1 MRILIV
7 EDEKALSD
15 VLVEL
20 LEKQNFTVDPV
31 FTGTA
36 GLDYG
41 LSGIYDLILLDIM
54 LPEMNGIEVLKGL
67 RQEKVSTPI
76 IMLTAMSE
84 VEDKVTGLDYG
95 ADDYITKPFE
105 TKELLARIRAATRR
119 KEVFTD
125 EGLCF
130 KDLRVNKATL
140 KAYTDQLDV
149 KMSLKEFQI
158 LEMLMLNQNQ
168 IISKEQIA
176 EKIWGFDF
184 DGEYNSVEVYISFVR
199 KKLRF
204 IESKVMIKA
213 SRGLGY
219 SLEVSND

>member
-1 MRILIV
+1 MRILVV
-7 EDEKALSD
+7 EDEKALSE

-20 LEKQNFTVDPV
+20 LEKQHFTVDPV
-31 FTGTA
+31 FSGTD

-54 LPEMNGIEVLKGL
+54 LPGMNGIEVLKGL
-67 RQEKVSTPI
+67 RKDKVSTPI

-84 VEDKVTGLDYG
+84 IEDKVTGLDYG

-119 KEVFTD
+119 KEVFTE
-125 EGLCF
+125 EGLSF
-130 KDLRVNKATL
+130 YDLGLNKGTL
-140 KAYTDQLDV
+140 KAYTKELDV
-149 KMSLKEFQI
+149 KLSLKEFQI
-158 LEMLMLNQNQ
+158 LEMLVLNHKQ

-199 KKLRF
+199 KKLKF
-204 IESKVMIKA
+204 IQSKVIIKA

-219 SLEVSND
+219 SLEVNNG